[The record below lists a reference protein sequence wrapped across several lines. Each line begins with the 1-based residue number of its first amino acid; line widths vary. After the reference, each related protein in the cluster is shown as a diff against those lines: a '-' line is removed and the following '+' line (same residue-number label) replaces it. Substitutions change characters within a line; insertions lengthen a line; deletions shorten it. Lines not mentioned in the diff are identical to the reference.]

1 MYYRRKV
8 LLAILE
14 KFGGR
19 LSKTDLQKYLFLFSQ
34 KQFNPAYD
42 FYPYRFGCYSAQ
54 ATQDLGT
61 LKKYELVQETS
72 FGWELNQ
79 SNQFF
84 STLKATDQRDLVSF
98 YQEFKNVSGKD
109 LIRYVYT
116 NHPFYAIHSE
126 IAKDILS
133 LQELKR
139 VESEKPK
146 SSVKSIFTIG
156 YEGKS
161 IEKYVTE
168 LIRNSVTVLCDVR
181 KNPLSM
187 KFGFSKKQLK
197 GIVESVGIQY
207 FHFPGLGI
215 VSSKRQELHS
225 KSDYNK
231 LFLEYQRTTLR
242 KNQSDIIALKKIFEE
257 NGRIALTCF
266 EADFECC
273 HRSHTANALLD
284 AIKDPPSVIHL

>member
-14 KFGGR
+14 KFGGQ

-34 KQFNPAYD
+34 KQSNPAYD

-54 ATQDLGT
+54 VTQDLGT
-61 LKKYELVQETS
+61 LKKYELVQETPL
-72 FGWELNQ
+72 GWEL
-79 SNQFF
+79 SKSEHFF
-84 STLKATDQRDLVSF
+84 TTLKAADQKDLVSF
-98 YQEFKNVSGKD
+98 HQEFRMLTGKD

-116 NHPFYAIHSE
+116 HYPFYAIHSE

-133 LQELKR
+133 INELANVDK
-139 VESEKPK
+139 EKPK
-146 SSVKSIFTIG
+146 SNTRAIFTIG

-197 GIVESVGIQY
+197 GIVESVGIKY
-207 FHFPGLGI
+207 IHFPGLGI

-242 KNQSDIIALKKIFEE
+242 KNESDIIALKKIFEE

-266 EADFECC
+266 EADSVCC

>member
-34 KQFNPAYD
+34 KQSNPAYD

-61 LKKYELVQETS
+61 LKKYELVQETPL
-72 FGWELNQ
+72 GWEL
-79 SNQFF
+79 SKSDHFF
-84 STLKATDQRDLVSF
+84 TTLKAADRKDLVSF
-98 YQEFKNVSGKD
+98 HQEFRMLTGKD

-116 NHPFYAIHSE
+116 HYPFYAIHSE

-133 LQELKR
+133 INELANVDK
-139 VESEKPK
+139 EKPK
-146 SSVKSIFTIG
+146 SNTRAIFTIG

-168 LIRNSVTVLCDVR
+168 LIRNSVHVLCDVR

-187 KFGFSKKQLK
+187 KYGFSKKQLK
-197 GIVESVGIQY
+197 GVVESVGIQY
-207 FHFPGLGI
+207 IHFPGLGI
-215 VSSKRQELHS
+215 VSSKRQELNS
-225 KSDYNK
+225 KSDYQK
-231 LFLEYQRTTLR
+231 LFLEYQKTTLR
-242 KNQSDIIALKKIFEE
+242 ENQSDLRSLNKIYEE
-257 NGRIALTCF
+257 NARIALTCF
-266 EADFECC
+266 EADSECC

-284 AIKDPPSVIHL
+284 AIKEPTSVIHL

>member
-14 KFGGR
+14 RFGGR

-34 KQFNPAYD
+34 RQPKPSYD

-61 LKKYELVQETS
+61 LKKYDLVQETS
-72 FGWELNQ
+72 FGWEVNK
-79 SNQFF
+79 SETYF
-84 STLKATDQRDLVSF
+84 STLKATDLKDLESF
-98 YQEFKNVSGKD
+98 SNEFMKVSGKE

-116 NHPFYAIHSE
+116 HYPFYAIHSE

-133 LQELKR
+133 TSELKK
-139 VESEKPK
+139 VEAEKPK
-146 SSVKSIFTIG
+146 SNARAIFTIG

-161 IEKYVTE
+161 IEKYVTA
-168 LIRNSVTVLCDVR
+168 LIQNSVKVLCDVR

-207 FHFPGLGI
+207 IHFPELGI
-215 VSSKRQELHS
+215 SSDKRQELHS
-225 KSDYNK
+225 KSDYKK
-231 LFLEYQRTTLR
+231 LFLEYQKTTLQ
-242 KNQSDIIALKKIFEE
+242 KNKSDIIALKKIFEE
-257 NGRIALTCF
+257 KKRIALTCF
-266 EADFECC
+266 EADSECC

-284 AIKDPPSVIHL
+284 AIKDVPSVIHI